1 MHAANFLLSRVSWNP
16 EQALKTYFMGGI
28 RNPRTLEIENF
39 MDIKT
44 LDDFWNWH
52 QLNFCQDLIFVDTLV
67 RAFFCADKNAIL
79 AQAYTRNDRNDQK
92 LSTRCEQMQAN
103 GESMDVAKGNTLMQ
117 VAIQIVRSR
126 TIILVKFAT
135 DMKSG
140 HSTTDSPAA
149 SA

>member
-28 RNPRTLEIENF
+28 RNPRSLEIENF
-39 MDIKT
+39 MDIRT

-67 RAFFCADKNAIL
+67 RTFFCADSNAIV
-79 AQAYTRNDRNDQK
+79 ANEYTRDDRNDQK
-92 LSTRCEQMQAN
+92 LSSRCEQMQAN
-103 GESMDVAKGNTLMQ
+103 GESMDVAKRNTLMQ
-117 VAIQIVRSR
+117 VAIQIACSR
-126 TIILVKFAT
+126 TIIFVKFAT
-135 DMKSG
+135 DMKPG
-140 HSTTDSPAA
+140 HSTTDSQAA